1 MLTGAKWIWEE
12 NNQLDND
19 WVYFKK
25 VFQVEKEGNYILSIS
40 ADTRYFLYVNQNLC
54 VLDGGLFRDA
64 YGENSGYVDKVDISD
79 FVKAGQNVMEVLVWH
94 YGNGGRNNVPLKSAG
109 LIFACE
115 ELGLYSDAATKCLR
129 HPCYFETAQPEP
141 SYLYGGFNIGY
152 NANFQINDTL
162 LKNAVVFGEE
172 VFGSLYERPI
182 PLFSF
187 SPVISGEYRKTDG
200 KYVLKLPTALHVMA
214 YMEIE
219 AQGNEIIEIRNDR
232 YTVNGGPGD
241 EMNQYAGHRTEY
253 LCKKGY
259 NQYLNYDYMACE
271 ELHFYIPDSVTIIR
285 LGYRICEY
293 DTKLMKV
300 LHTNN
305 EEVNILIKKCAR
317 TLKFCMRDNFMD
329 CPDRERGQWIGDV
342 SVQAP
347 QIFYT
352 LDQNA
357 VLLLKKA
364 IHNFLAL
371 RKGDCL
377 VGNVPGI
384 HFSELPS
391 QSLNAISELGMISV
405 YYEFTGDAKIL
416 EMAFEPMVRYLKLW
430 GMNEKGLVLSRP
442 GDWYWFDHLYNQDK
456 TVLENAWYYMA
467 LSFAKRA
474 GECLSRFEYH
484 DFLKNRMASIEQ
496 NFEEHFWKDN
506 YYGSGEI
513 VDERA
518 NALTVLSGLAK
529 QEHYEDIQKILV
541 TTYNCTPYMEVYVSE
556 ALFKMGYTKS
566 AFSRIM
572 NRYMPLIRNE
582 NATLWEDFAILG
594 TRNHAWSGGPLTL
607 FYRYLAGI
615 RIDCGAKTI
624 YLCPDFTILRE
635 QEYSMETAGGILQV
649 AMKCEENALQIKID
663 NNTAYQVRLEKVN
676 LPEGMDGRDI
686 WRQLPMVF

>member
-64 YGENSGYVDKVDISD
+64 YGENSGYVDKADISN
-79 FVKAGQNVMEVLVWH
+79 FLKAGQNVMEVLVWH

-162 LKNAVVFGEE
+162 LKNAVEFGEVE
-172 VFGSLYERPI
+172 FGSLYERPI

-219 AQGNEIIEIRNDR
+219 AQGNETIEIRNDR

-300 LHTNN
+300 LHTDN
-305 EEVNILIKKCAR
+305 EEVNILMKKCAR

-352 LDQNA
+352 LNQNA

-405 YYEFTGDAKIL
+405 YYEFTGDAKML
-416 EMAFEPMVRYLKLW
+416 EIAFEPMVRYLKMW

-474 GECLSRFEYH
+474 GECLSRLEYH
-484 DFLKNRMASIEQ
+484 DFLKNRMASIER
-496 NFEEHFWKDN
+496 NFEEYFWKDN

-518 NALTVLSGLAK
+518 NALAVLSGLAK

-594 TRNHAWSGGPLTL
+594 TRNHAWSGGPMTL
-607 FYRYLAGI
+607 FYRYLAGV
-615 RIDCGAKTI
+615 RIDCSAKTI

-649 AMKCEENALQIKID
+649 AMKCKENALQIKID

>member
-12 NNQLDND
+12 DNQTDND

-25 VFQVEKEGNYILSIS
+25 TFQVEKEGNYELCIS
-40 ADTRYFLYVNQNLC
+40 ADTRYFLYINQNLC

-64 YGENSGYVDKVDISD
+64 YGENTGYMDRVVISD
-79 FVKAGQNVMEVLVWH
+79 YIKAGQNVMEIVVWH

-109 LIFACE
+109 VIFACK
-115 ELGLYSDAATKCLR
+115 ELDLYSDSTTRCMR
-129 HPCYFETAQPEP
+129 HPCYFETAKPEP

-152 NANFQINDTL
+152 NANFQINDDL
-162 LKNAVVFGEE
+162 LKGSVEYCGEAFGR
-172 VFGSLYERPI
+172 LYERPV

-187 SPVISGEYRKTDG
+187 SPVISGEYTKSEG
-200 KYVLKLPTALHVMA
+200 KYVVKLPTALHVMG
-214 YMEIE
+214 YMEVE
-219 AQGNEIIEIRNDR
+219 AKGNETIEIRNDR
-232 YTVNGGPGD
+232 YIINGGPGD

-253 LCKKGY
+253 ICKKGY

-271 ELHFYIPDSVTIIR
+271 ELHFYIPDSVSVIR

-293 DTKLMKV
+293 DTKFMKV
-300 LHTNN
+300 MHTDN
-305 EEVNILIKKCAR
+305 EEVNILMKKCAR

-364 IHNFLAL
+364 IHNFISL
-371 RKGDCL
+371 RKGDFL

-405 YYEFTGDAKIL
+405 YYEFTGDKEIL
-416 EMAFEPMVRYLKLW
+416 EMAFEPMVRYLRLW
-430 GMNEKGLVLSRP
+430 EMNEEGLIKSRP

-456 TVLENAWYYMA
+456 IVLENTWYYMA

-474 GECLSRFEYH
+474 GECLSRIEYH
-484 DFLKNRMASIEQ
+484 DFLTSRMDSIEQ
-496 NFEEHFWKDN
+496 KFEAHFWKGD
-506 YYGSGEI
+506 YYGAGDI

-518 NALTVLSGLAK
+518 NALAVLSGLAK
-529 QEHYEDIQKILV
+529 QEHYEDIKKILI

-556 ALFKMGYTKS
+556 ALFRMGYTRS
-566 AFSRIM
+566 AFRRIM
-572 NRYMPLIRNE
+572 NRYLPLIRNE

-594 TRNHAWSGGPLTL
+594 TRNHAWSGGPMTL
-607 FYRYLAGI
+607 FYRYLAGVK
-615 RIDCGAKTI
+615 IDCGEKVV

-635 QEYSMETAGGILQV
+635 QEYSMQVAGGILQV
-649 AMKCEENALQIKID
+649 AMKCEGKSLYINID
-663 NNTAYQVRLEKVN
+663 NKTPYQVRLEKVN
-676 LPEGMDGRDI
+676 LPEGMEEKDI
-686 WRQLPMVF
+686 QYQLPLVF

>member
-1 MLTGAKWIWEE
+1 MMTGAKWIWEE

-25 VFQVEKEGNYILSIS
+25 VFQVEKEGNYILRIS

-162 LKNAVVFGEE
+162 LKNAVEFGEE
-172 VFGSLYERPI
+172 EFGSLYERPI

-219 AQGNEIIEIRNDR
+219 AQGNETIEIRNDR

-300 LHTNN
+300 LHTDN

-391 QSLNAISELGMISV
+391 QSLNAISELGMISI

-518 NALTVLSGLAK
+518 NALAVLSGLAK

>member
-1 MLTGAKWIWEE
+1 MLTGAEWIWEE
-12 NNQLDND
+12 NNRLDND

-25 VFQVEKEGNYILSIS
+25 VFEVEKEGNYILCIS
-40 ADTRYFLYVNQNLC
+40 ADTRYFLSINRKLC

-64 YGENSGYVDKVDISD
+64 YGENSGYVDKVVISD
-79 FVKAGQNVMEVLVWH
+79 FIKAGQNVMEVLVWH

-115 ELGLYSDAATKCLR
+115 ELGIYSDSATKCLR
-129 HPCYFETAQPEP
+129 HPGFFETALPEP

-152 NANFQINDTL
+152 NANDEINDEM
-162 LKNAVVFGEE
+162 LKDAVTHCRED
-172 VFGSLYERPI
+172 FGSLYERPV
-182 PLFSF
+182 PLFTF
-187 SPVISGEYRKTDG
+187 SPVISVDYRKTDG
-200 KYVLKLPTALHVMA
+200 RYVVKLPTALHVMA
-214 YMEIE
+214 YMEVE
-219 AQGNEIIEIRNDR
+219 AEGNETIEIRNDR

-241 EMNQYAGHRTEY
+241 EMHQYAGHRTEY
-253 LCKKGY
+253 ICKKGF

-271 ELHFYIPDSVTIIR
+271 ELHFYIPDSVAIIR

-293 DTKLMKV
+293 DTELMS
-300 LHTNN
+300 LMHTDN

-364 IHNFLAL
+364 IHNFISL

-384 HFSELPS
+384 NFSELPS
-391 QSLNAISELGMISV
+391 QSLNAISELGMISA
-405 YYEFTGDAKIL
+405 YYEFTGDAEIL
-416 EMAFEPMVRYLKLW
+416 EMAFEPMVRYLRLW
-430 GMNEKGLVLSRP
+430 SMNEEGLIESRS

-456 TVLENAWYYMA
+456 TVLENTWYYMA

-474 GECLSRFEYH
+474 GECLLRLEHH
-484 DFLKNRMASIEQ
+484 DFLTNRMASMEHK
-496 NFEEHFWKDN
+496 FEEHFWKGN

-518 NALTVLSGLAK
+518 NALAVLSGLAK
-529 QEHYEDIQKILV
+529 EEHFEDIKKILI

-556 ALFKMGYTKS
+556 ALFKMGYTRS
-566 AFSRIM
+566 AFNRIM

-607 FYRYLAGI
+607 FYRYLAGV
-615 RIDCGAKTI
+615 RIDCGEKAVI
-624 YLCPDFTILRE
+624 LCPDFTILRE
-635 QEYSMETAGGILQV
+635 QEYSMQVAGGILQV

-663 NNTAYQVRLEKVN
+663 NKTPYQVRLEKVN
-676 LPEGMDGRDI
+676 LPEGMEAGDI
-686 WRQLPMVF
+686 LRQLPMKF